1 MPENVNQPTLS
12 PEDLMTEGILAVMPG
27 DYAYIGAGSYS
38 AAEIELAF
46 GSKIAMQAELDAN
59 LTMAGEL
66 AEKPQK
72 VESKSTGLKTRNYLI
87 PGKRETT
94 IEVTL
99 AGLGVKQ
106 KDFYEST
113 EFSGIPHTMVCVSRD
128 RDRAVIFNGL
138 RWIAQWSG
146 ESDGLFSLVL
156 STEITQASSQ
166 VVMLSEIPAMWPGD
180 IVGGA
185 LFIDCYSANN
195 VYDAEEEKFSTVA
208 SLAEENARIGL
219 TTISAYKSVN
229 NAFEMTSA
237 NGFVSFDSEL
247 FPKHLIMVVSPNN
260 LDMGDMVM
268 MASSGDSALGLRF
281 SGDQAQVID
290 TEGLVIGG
298 AIGDT
303 IGAMSLIEINTETS
317 PYMLV
322 NGASL
327 QTTKEAGFGDVEL
340 DRIFGPQGDSYVGEI
355 YGIFA
360 AVREL
365 TSNER
370 TAVVT
375 WMKKRYGITGW

>member
-1 MPENVNQPTLS
+1 MSENVNQPTLS
-12 PEDLMTEGILAVMPG
+12 PEDLMTEKILAVMPG
-27 DYAYIGAGSYS
+27 DYAYIGAGSYI

-99 AGLGVKQ
+99 VGLGVKQ
-106 KDFYEST
+106 KDWLESA
-113 EFSGIPHTMVCVSRD
+113 EFSGTEHTIVCVSREL
-128 RDRAVIFNGL
+128 DRAVIFNGL

-208 SLAEENARIGL
+208 SLAEEDARIGL
-219 TTISAYKSVN
+219 TTIWAYKSVN
-229 NAFEMTSA
+229 NAFEMKSA
-237 NGFVSFDSEL
+237 GFASLYSEL
-247 FPKHLIMVVSPNN
+247 FLKHLIMVVSPNN
-260 LDMGDMVM
+260 LDMSDMVM

-281 SGDQAQVID
+281 GGDQAQVID

-298 AIGDT
+298 TIGET
-303 IGAMSLIEINTETS
+303 IGAKSLIEINTETS

-327 QTTKEAGFGDVEL
+327 QATKEAGFGNVEL
-340 DRIFGPQGDSYVGEI
+340 DGIFGPQGDSYVGEI
-355 YGIFA
+355 YGLFA

>member
-1 MPENVNQPTLS
+1 MSENVNQPTLS
-12 PEDLMTEGILAVMPG
+12 PEDLMTEKILAVMPG
-27 DYAYIGAGSYS
+27 DYAYIGAGSYI

-99 AGLGVKQ
+99 VGLGVKQ
-106 KDFYEST
+106 KDWLESA
-113 EFSGIPHTMVCVSRD
+113 EFSGTEHTIVCVSREL
-128 RDRAVIFNGL
+128 DRAVIFNGL

-208 SLAEENARIGL
+208 SLAEEDARIGL
-219 TTISAYKSVN
+219 TTIWAYKSVN
-229 NAFEMTSA
+229 NAFEMKSA
-237 NGFVSFDSEL
+237 GFASLYSEL
-247 FPKHLIMVVSPNN
+247 FLKHLIMVVSPNN
-260 LDMGDMVM
+260 LDMSDMVM

-298 AIGDT
+298 TIGDT

-327 QTTKEAGFGDVEL
+327 QATKEAGFGNVEL
-340 DRIFGPQGDSYVGEI
+340 DGIFGPQGDSYVGEI
-355 YGIFA
+355 YGLFA

>member
-1 MPENVNQPTLS
+1 MSENVNQPTLS
-12 PEDLMTEGILAVMPG
+12 PEDLMTEKILAVMPG
-27 DYAYIGAGSYS
+27 DYAYIGAGSYI

-99 AGLGVKQ
+99 VGLGVKQ
-106 KDFYEST
+106 KDWLESA
-113 EFSGIPHTMVCVSRD
+113 EFSGTEHTIVCVSREL
-128 RDRAVIFNGL
+128 DRAVIFNGL

-208 SLAEENARIGL
+208 SLAEEDARIGL
-219 TTISAYKSVN
+219 TTIWAYKSVN
-229 NAFEMTSA
+229 NAFEMKSA
-237 NGFVSFDSEL
+237 GFASLYSEL
-247 FPKHLIMVVSPNN
+247 FLKHLIMVVSPNN

-281 SGDQAQVID
+281 GGDQAQVID

-298 AIGDT
+298 TIGET
-303 IGAMSLIEINTETS
+303 IGAKSLIEINTETS

-327 QTTKEAGFGDVEL
+327 QATKEAGFGNVEL
-340 DRIFGPQGDSYVGEI
+340 DGIFGPQGDSYVGEI

>member
-1 MPENVNQPTLS
+1 MSENVNQPTLS
-12 PEDLMTEGILAVMPG
+12 PEDLMTEKILAVMPG
-27 DYAYIGAGSYS
+27 DYAYIGAGSYI

-99 AGLGVKQ
+99 VGLGVKQ
-106 KDFYEST
+106 KDWLESA
-113 EFSGIPHTMVCVSRD
+113 EFSGTEHTIVCVSREL
-128 RDRAVIFNGL
+128 DRAVIFNGL

-208 SLAEENARIGL
+208 SLAEEDARIGL
-219 TTISAYKSVN
+219 TTIWAYKSVN
-229 NAFEMTSA
+229 NAFEMKSA
-237 NGFVSFDSEL
+237 GFASLYSEL
-247 FPKHLIMVVSPNN
+247 FLKHLIMVVSPNN

-298 AIGDT
+298 TIGDT

-327 QTTKEAGFGDVEL
+327 QATKEAGFGNVEL
-340 DRIFGPQGDSYVGEI
+340 DGIFGPQGDSYVGEI
-355 YGIFA
+355 YGLFA